1 MGPRWRA
8 VGGGL
13 VVAGLL
19 FGAYLFAVIAP
30 IAKTV
35 GFDAYAYW
43 HLSLA
48 DPYAILEGRLGAF
61 PYSPVIARLFSPF
74 SLLSWPSF
82 LVLWT
87 SGLLATAIWLGG
99 WRDSSGSSRVGWRR
113 FGWLAV
119 LAFPPVAIELYHGN
133 IQLLIAA
140 AIALGFRYPGTWA
153 FVLVS
158 KVTPGIGLL
167 WFLVRQEWRSL
178 AIALG
183 VTAVIV
189 AVSFAIDGS
198 LWREWID
205 KELAATLQAGG
216 PDQPQIA
223 IPLWLRLPAAALL
236 VGWGARTTRPWVVPV
251 AAAIASPVLWF
262 ASFSILA
269 AIPAITRPELQSK
282 RA

>member
-1 MGPRWRA
+1 VGGRWRA

-13 VVAGLL
+13 VIAGLL

-48 DPYAILEGRLGAF
+48 DPYATLEGQLGAF
-61 PYSPVIARLFSPF
+61 PYSPVVARLFSPF
-74 SLLSWPSF
+74 ANLSWPSF
-82 LVLWT
+82 FVLWT
-87 SGLLATAIWLGG
+87 SALLATAIWLGG
-99 WRDSSGSSRVGWRR
+99 WRGTGWRR
-113 FGWLAV
+113 LGWLAV

-140 AIALGFRYPGTWA
+140 AIALGFRYPAAWA

-158 KVTPGIGLL
+158 KVTPGVGLL

-183 VTAVIV
+183 VTAVVV
-189 AVSFAIDGS
+189 AVSFAIDGG
-198 LWREWID
+198 LWRDWID

-223 IPLWLRLPAAALL
+223 IPLWLRLPVAALL

-251 AAAIASPVLWF
+251 AATIAAPVLWF

-269 AIPAITRPELQSK
+269 ALPAMSRPELEAG
-282 RA
+282 RARRSSAP